1 MSYKVHFTSD
11 FERHFKKLS
20 KKYKSL
26 RSDLSILVEQLRQE
40 SESGI
45 PLGSNL
51 FKLRLKISSKG
62 KGKSGGAR
70 VITFLVRQGKEV
82 YLVAIYDK
90 SEIENLS
97 KEELKNFLIAAGLI

>member
-1 MSYKVHFTSD
+1 MSYKIHYTSD
-11 FERHFKKLS
+11 FERHFKRLS

-26 RSDLSILVEQLRQE
+26 RSDLSILVERLRLE
-40 SESGI
+40 PETGT
-45 PLGSNL
+45 PLGNNL
-51 FKLRLKISSKG
+51 FKIRLKISSKG

-70 VITFLVRQGKEV
+70 VITFLVRQEKEV

-97 KEELKNFLIAAGLI
+97 KEELKNYLIAAGLI

>member
-1 MSYKVHFTSD
+1 MSYKINYTLD
-11 FERHFKKLS
+11 FERHSKKLS

-26 RSDLSILVEQLRQE
+26 RSDLSVLVEQLRDTPE
-40 SESGI
+40 MGT
-45 PLGSNL
+45 PLGNNL
-51 FKLRLKISSKG
+51 FKVRLKISSKG

-70 VITFLVRQGKEV
+70 VITFLIRQEKEI

-97 KEELKNFLIAAGLI
+97 KEQLKNFLEDAELI